1 MTKIYTSTGFIGG
14 SLWKLRIVIFTG
26 PLAIQQ
32 QKVYILMMNH
42 EQNSCNF
49 FLGMKIK
56 FNMSKVLGYVKKN
69 PYNNQLKPYFF
80 KKLLLSHFWIDFNQF
95 YTKTFGIVNIFIVYY
110 SLCCYELFLFV
121 HNLNTTNKNWLIFLY
136 ISTKNKS

>member
-1 MTKIYTSTGFIGG
+1 MTKIYTSTAFIGG
-14 SLWKLRIVIFTG
+14 SLWKLWIVIFTG

-32 QKVYILMMNH
+32 KKFCILLMNH

-80 KKLLLSHFWIDFNQF
+80 KKLLWSHFGIDFNKF
-95 YTKTFGIVNIFIVYY
+95 YTKTFGIVDIFIVYY
-110 SLCCYELFLFV
+110 SLCCCELFLFIL
-121 HNLNTTNKNWLIFLY
+121 NLNTTNKNWLWF
-136 ISTKNKS
+136 S